1 MTDCVPRAE
10 TNYPSRLDCALS
22 RMVGSPTMPPIKAV
36 RESLVKAAR
45 QYGHVP
51 NEAEDLAHDIILS
64 TLRRGL
70 HLDGEAFLRS
80 ANGAARRHGAFLAR
94 SAGRRRARDVRIA
107 VDPTAG
113 DDCVGR
119 DDGVEGAPLSVLPP
133 SLRTTLLLLVQ
144 GLEKAE
150 LRLALDVTD
159 AALRKRFQA
168 LREQGPLARPDV
180 PLPWRT
186 PALSRLR
193 RSHVEVL
200 PRLAAVRGD
209 DRRAPRVLAAADPDG
224 HGLIFSEALTPG
236 RPTATTGAPSDASRA
251 DGRTLAKGSPCSTP
265 RSRTSPSSS
274 S

>member
-1 MTDCVPRAE
+1 
-10 TNYPSRLDCALS
+10 
-22 RMVGSPTMPPIKAV
+22 MPPLKTV

-45 QYGHVP
+45 QYGNAAH
-51 NEAEDLAHDIILS
+51 EAEDLAHDIILS

-70 HLDGEAFLRS
+70 HLDGEAFLHS
-80 ANGAARRHGAFLAR
+80 AHGAARRHGAFLAR
-94 SAGRRRARDVRIA
+94 SAGRRRTREMRIA
-107 VDPTAG
+107 VGPTAS
-113 DDCVGR
+113 DETDTR
-119 DDGVEGAPLSVLPP
+119 DDGTEGAPLSVLSP

-150 LRLALDVTD
+150 LRVALDVTD

-168 LREQGPLARPDV
+168 LREHGPLARPV
-180 PLPWRT
+180 LPLTWRT

-193 RSHVEVL
+193 RSHVELL
-200 PRLAAVRGD
+200 PRLAASRGD

-224 HGLIFSEALTPG
+224 YGLIFSEALTPG
-236 RPTATTGAPSDASRA
+236 RPTATTGAPPDPSRA